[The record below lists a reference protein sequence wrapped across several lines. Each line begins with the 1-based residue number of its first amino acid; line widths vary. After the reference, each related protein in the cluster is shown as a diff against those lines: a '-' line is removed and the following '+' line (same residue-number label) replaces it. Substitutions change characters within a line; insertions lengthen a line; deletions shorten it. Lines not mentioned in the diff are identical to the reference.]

1 MKELFDYLANKE
13 GATVSYQRG
22 ETIYK
27 EGEPDNK
34 VYWVHSGGIAQS
46 QRISNGQNLTYQILL
61 KNDIFSTYQLSSRV
75 INQPCTAK
83 ALVNSTL
90 KELLRDTFKEYL
102 LANPELSLEVID
114 KISDELQAR
123 DETLER
129 QISMTAKER
138 IYSILEHLAPLG
150 RRCGDGISITF
161 ITRKELAEMAGM
173 TEETATRSLSK
184 LEGEGKLQKSRGE
197 IVLYSSSLGL
207 KGETG

>member
-1 MKELFDYLANKE
+1 MLKDKRFTSLKELFNYLASKE

-34 VYWVHSGGIAQS
+34 VYWVDSGGIAQS

-61 KNDIFSTYQLSSRV
+61 RNDIFSTYHLSSRV

-102 LANPELSLEVID
+102 LSNPELSLEVID

-138 IYSILEHLAPLG
+138 IHSILENLAPLG
-150 RRCGDGISITF
+150 KKCGRGVSITF
-161 ITRKELAEMAGM
+161 ITRRELAEMAGM
-173 TEETATRSLSK
+173 TEETATRSLST
-184 LEGEGKLQKSRGE
+184 LEGEGVLQKSRGE
-197 IVLYSSSLGL
+197 ILLF
-207 KGETG
+207 